1 MGTPRQAVK
10 GSALAAGWR
19 AERLA
24 RMPRPRPNA
33 HMAEA
38 PALRTAIFLDFDNV
52 LSGLREGA
60 GPEVARHFAEA
71 PEEWVDW
78 LMQGHPRRCLMRRCY
93 MNPAGYLEEADGQR
107 RYFSSFRFAFQAA
120 GFEVVDC
127 PRLTRMKNG
136 ADLRIALDVMD
147 ALQSPMAR
155 IDEFTLLS
163 SDSDFVPLLLRLR
176 AADRGTRL
184 VAHPDLGRVVRA
196 AADEVIGIDAL
207 ARALGWQPDASP
219 HEPFGLA
226 AREAVLGVIRDVMAG
241 ASAPLHLPD
250 LGQIVRDRTGETL
263 RGSDYAGLGS
273 VDAML
278 AAAGGFIRQD
288 GTGGGY
294 VLRPEWLPPSDATP
308 ADVVS
313 DAGDAAAEA
322 GAAENSSA

>member
-1 MGTPRQAVK
+1 
-10 GSALAAGWR
+10 
-19 AERLA
+19 
-24 RMPRPRPNA
+24 
-33 HMAEA
+33 MAEA
-38 PALRTAIFLDFDNV
+38 QALRTAIFLDFDNV

-60 GPEVARHFAEA
+60 GVEVARRFAEA
-71 PEEWVDW
+71 PEDWLGW
-78 LMQGHPRRCLMRRCY
+78 LMQGTSRRALVRRCY
-93 MNPAGYLEEADGQR
+93 MNPAGYLEEADGLR

-147 ALQSPMAR
+147 ALQSPLAR

-176 AADRGTRL
+176 AADRATRL

-207 ARALGWQPDASP
+207 AQALGWQPATGP
-219 HEPFGLA
+219 QEVFGPDLRQA
-226 AREAVLGVIRDVMAG
+226 ILTVIRDVMTEADG
-241 ASAPLHLPD
+241 PLHLPD

-263 RGSDYAGLGS
+263 RGSDYAGFGS

-278 AAAGGFIRQD
+278 EAAGGFVRQD

-294 VLRPEWLPPSDATP
+294 VLRREWLP
-308 ADVVS
+308 
-313 DAGDAAAEA
+313 AAPES
-322 GAAENSSA
+322 EPVPESISE